1 MRDYQ
6 SQSLDGMPMKKIDS
20 GPFNELVGKDI
31 FELIIDLAPTKVR
44 TRVAKS
50 LEHYTKA
57 ARLVG
62 VDDEMGVIRL
72 IAAEE
77 ELVVAIFEWLKLNAV
92 HMPHHKDF
100 IGMYKNHVVK
110 LAFYPVLSQLGW
122 VLAEFLEH
130 GITLN
135 GLEDV
140 LHWSVSVVRHEER
153 VVMRILDKTGK
164 HLLDANPLN
173 VAITLEDENEAV
185 VVDSLYEQFSGE
197 IARQTR
203 LSVRQFVMT
212 RADFRNK
219 ILYAEDGGTASMA
232 EPLQELID
240 KVFSRTVRDLLWVL
254 ALLLTNKPT
263 AKSWGL
269 ISQFVGLYRKVLTE
283 SKVLKDS
290 VT

>member
-1 MRDYQ
+1 
-6 SQSLDGMPMKKIDS
+6 MKKIDP

-110 LAFYPVLSQLGW
+110 LAFYPVPSQLGW

-219 ILYAEDGGTASMA
+219 ILYADDGGTASMA

>member
-1 MRDYQ
+1 
-6 SQSLDGMPMKKIDS
+6 MKKIDS

>member
-1 MRDYQ
+1 
-6 SQSLDGMPMKKIDS
+6 MKKIDP

-77 ELVVAIFEWLKLNAV
+77 ELVVAIFEWLKLNAA

-130 GITLN
+130 GITLK

-140 LHWSVSVVRHEER
+140 LHWSVSVVRDEDR

-219 ILYAEDGGTASMA
+219 MLYAEDGGTASMA

>member
-1 MRDYQ
+1 
-6 SQSLDGMPMKKIDS
+6 MKKIDS

-62 VDDEMGVIRL
+62 VDEEMGVIRL

>member
-1 MRDYQ
+1 
-6 SQSLDGMPMKKIDS
+6 
-20 GPFNELVGKDI
+20 
-31 FELIIDLAPTKVR
+31 
-44 TRVAKS
+44 
-50 LEHYTKA
+50 
-57 ARLVG
+57 
-62 VDDEMGVIRL
+62 MGVIRL